1 MAAKSRNNLNTSSS
15 SSSSGTPTSK
25 GTSAS
30 RPSDKLNPKTID
42 PFNKKQVAK
51 SSFAVEYNNGNI
63 PCRLNHG
70 SVKHKLEWKVD
81 ISLVPLDPTLVLL
94 ATGLPE
100 TSHPYT
106 FLSEVG
112 FKELLEQPDASVK
125 MSQEIVDKVVPHIK
139 LALSNDTRFEAGLNS
154 LEILS
159 NTVHGALN
167 VHLKSIMQQLA
178 KKCNNRKL
186 KERIMDVLQVLEQNG
201 GKDALLAIKSK
212 IPTYTP
218 LIF

>member
-1 MAAKSRNNLNTSSS
+1 MASKSTSSLGNS
-15 SSSSGTPTSK
+15 SNPSSK
-25 GTSAS
+25 GPK
-30 RPSDKLNPKTID
+30 PSDKLNPKTID

-81 ISLVPLDPTLVLL
+81 IGLVPMDPTLVLL

-112 FKELLEQPDASVK
+112 FRELLEQPDASGK
-125 MSQEIVDKVVPHIK
+125 MNQQIVDKVVPHIK
-139 LALSNDTRFEAGLNS
+139 MALSNDARFEAGLNS
-154 LEILS
+154 LETLS
-159 NTVHGALN
+159 NVVHHALN
-167 VHLKSIMQQLA
+167 IHLKGIMQQLA

-201 GKDALLAIKSK
+201 GKDALAAIKSK

-218 LIF
+218 IIC